1 MSRGTRYVVFG
12 GGGLVVAG
20 LAVGLVAWLG
30 GGLPALA
37 QGHPDEL
44 RYLPADAAIISF
56 ANVRDVM
63 NSDLRERLRE
73 REPDDG
79 GVAAL
84 EDWSGIDLDTDIDR
98 VAAALVPSGR
108 DGTDG
113 IIVLVGRFDA
123 DRIESIAIARGGI
136 SIDHAGR
143 PLILLETDR
152 DNPVGEDAALAF
164 IEPGVVAIGSE
175 TLVRQALDEEAGA
188 DTNPRLMGLLEHVD
202 EGSTAWTVGSID
214 DLQDAAVVPEQLAS
228 QMSQVSAFALGGQ
241 VNGGVRGR
249 LTAEATDEETG
260 RNLRDLVQG
269 FLALG
274 RLQAAERPEL
284 AALLNA
290 LQLSSDGAN
299 VMLSFDLP
307 ADALLDL
314 LPGQDAPAPGAP

>member
-1 MSRGTRYVVFG
+1 MSKGTRYVVFG

-44 RYLPADAAIISF
+44 RYLPADAAVISF

-79 GVAAL
+79 TAAL
-84 EDWSGIDLDTDIDR
+84 ENWSGIDLDTDIDR
-98 VAAALVPSGR
+98 VAAALVPGGR

-175 TLVRQALDEEAGA
+175 ALVRQALDEEAGA
-188 DTNPRLMGLLEHVD
+188 DTNQRLMGLLEHVD

-307 ADALLDL
+307 ADALLEL
-314 LPGQDAPAPGAP
+314 LPDQDAPAPGAP